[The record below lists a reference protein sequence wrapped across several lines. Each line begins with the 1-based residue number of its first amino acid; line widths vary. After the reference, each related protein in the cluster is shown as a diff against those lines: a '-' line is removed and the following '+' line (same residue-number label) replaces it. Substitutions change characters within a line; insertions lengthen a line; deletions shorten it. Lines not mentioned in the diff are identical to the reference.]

1 MQGYYF
7 TLKQWWHST
16 VESQLRFQEIAPMG
30 LIHASVQLLNPS
42 NPDVQGLDV
51 SALADSGAVHLC
63 IPEHVAL
70 QLQLRELER
79 REVVLADGRRRSVPY
94 MGPVEVRFA
103 NRRCFTG
110 AMVLGDEVLL
120 GAIPMEDMDLV
131 LQPQLQRLSVNP
143 ANPNLPLSVAK

>member
-1 MQGYYF
+1 
-7 TLKQWWHST
+7 LKQQWHSSL
-16 VESQLRFQEIAPMG
+16 ERPLRFKEITPMG
-30 LIHASVQLLNPS
+30 LIHASVQLINPS

-51 SALADSGAVHLC
+51 RALADSGGVHLC

-79 REVVLADGRRRSVPY
+79 REVVLTDGRRRSVPY

-143 ANPNLPLSVAK
+143 DNPNLPLSVAK